1 MRANSYGVN
10 DLGNTYIE
18 VDLTEQ
24 YMWYYQDGNVIFES
38 DIVSGLASDPKRK
51 TLLESSP
58 CTIRRARMCYVAPR
72 NQTEPIPMN
81 SR

>member
-38 DIVSGLASDPKRK
+38 DIVSGLASDPERK
-51 TLLESSP
+51 NASWNFHHVLQEEPGCTPWYQESRWN
-58 CTIRRARMCYVAPR
+58 IFL
-72 NQTEPIPMN
+72 
-81 SR
+81 